1 MQIGVSTFLNA
12 PQTYHTHTYHAHLHH
27 THTTSYYSHEL
38 EWGANNKTVY
48 FWDQVLSVLLFNL
61 ISELLL
67 LLLLLC
73 IHMWGY
79 MMYMC
84 TAHMCS
90 WCTQR
95 PEEDVGILSYHSLT
109 SSLKMGSLAEPGA
122 RLAARKPSWSSV
134 LVPCSTGC
142 TGTQLCRPGLSCGCW
157 ECELRYTHL
166 DRSSLLSHLCRPC
179 SDSF

>member
-1 MQIGVSTFLNA
+1 MQTREPEFKSLALVKKCWVCFVCLQPYHGEVETVRVWELTARQPNTNSKLLVQGEALSQRIRRKVVRTTSEVLWLLHMQIGVSTFLNA

-73 IHMWGY
+73 IHM
-79 MMYMC
+79 
-84 TAHMCS
+84 
-90 WCTQR
+90 
-95 PEEDVGILSYHSLT
+95 
-109 SSLKMGSLAEPGA
+109 
-122 RLAARKPSWSSV
+122 
-134 LVPCSTGC
+134 
-142 TGTQLCRPGLSCGCW
+142 
-157 ECELRYTHL
+157 
-166 DRSSLLSHLCRPC
+166 
-179 SDSF
+179 